1 MTINWS
7 RPLDQQLERVF
18 PGYRYPNSAANGAC
32 PPASPGLV
40 PRTEILNIAPEANR
54 LVNINGAYFHAL
66 ADAAGACGNL
76 RTEFSNPKDAQG
88 KHLTMAFNEKDGDEA
103 WYGTSFKYPASGGLD
118 NCWDSCGIFGIDSG
132 SYIQHPSYGGGISLF
147 RYGGTIRLEI
157 KTGHC
162 PSLQGSGFSDALRTP
177 GITDWVCS
185 FVGPGTQG
193 CSHTVECNGY
203 VGRENILGPAAPRPL
218 ELTKWHDLIFHVV
231 FRAHSNGVLQ
241 VWHRL
246 EGGSWELLYSDV
258 PGDGAVVQRAPHP
271 TMQWNLQYDA
281 AGSPKSLNEPA
292 SIFMQMYRGK
302 LHATEHI
309 YNAGIV
315 RRQSE
320 AAVRAVFP

>member
-1 MTINWS
+1 MTNWS

-18 PGYRYPNSAANGAC
+18 PGYRYPNSAANAAC
-32 PPASPGLV
+32 PPASLGLV

-54 LVNINGAYFHAL
+54 LVNMNGAYFHAL
-66 ADAAGACGNL
+66 ADAAGACGRPPNGVL
-76 RTEFSNPKDAQG
+76 PTRRTHRASIPRQWR
-88 KHLTMAFNEKDGDEA
+88 LTRRTATKRGTAPRSSTPPRGA
-103 WYGTSFKYPASGGLD
+103 WITAGTRAAS
-118 NCWDSCGIFGIDSG
+118 SG
-132 SYIQHPSYGGGISLF
+132 STPARTSSIPSYGGGISLF

-162 PSLQGSGFSDALRTP
+162 PSLQGSGFSDALGTP

-193 CSHTVECNGY
+193 CSHTLECNGY

-258 PGDGAVVQRAPHP
+258 PGDGGRSYSEPHTRPCSGTFSTTRRAA
-271 TMQWNLQYDA
+271 L
-281 AGSPKSLNEPA
+281 
-292 SIFMQMYRGK
+292 
-302 LHATEHI
+302 
-309 YNAGIV
+309 
-315 RRQSE
+315 
-320 AAVRAVFP
+320 RA